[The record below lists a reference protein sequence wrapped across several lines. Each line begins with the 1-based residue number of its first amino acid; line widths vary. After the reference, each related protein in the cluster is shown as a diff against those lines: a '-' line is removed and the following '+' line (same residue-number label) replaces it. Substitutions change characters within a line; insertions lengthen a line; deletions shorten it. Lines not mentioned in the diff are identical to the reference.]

1 MLSCAACFVAQVMD
15 PADADKYYF
24 DPLDCTKV
32 WPTDLV
38 PVRPV
43 GKMVLDTNIDN
54 FFAEAEQIAFCP
66 AITVPGE
73 GGGGWGRGGGEC
85 ATKPSQQNIV
95 CQPAQP

>member
-1 MLSCAACFVAQVMD
+1 VLFPLVPSVPLFACCLQ
-15 PADADKYYF
+15 
-24 DPLDCTKV
+24 L

-38 PVRPV
+38 PLRPV

-73 GGGGWGRGGGEC
+73 PWR
-85 ATKPSQQNIV
+85 PSKASSPLEQSM
-95 CQPAQP
+95 